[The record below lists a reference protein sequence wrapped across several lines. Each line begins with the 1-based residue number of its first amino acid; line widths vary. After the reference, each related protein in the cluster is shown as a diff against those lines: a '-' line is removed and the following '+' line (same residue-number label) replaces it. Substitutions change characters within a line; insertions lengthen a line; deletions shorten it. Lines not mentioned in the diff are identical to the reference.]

1 VKKKQKLD
9 MKQLLLLFTLL
20 LSANLAFAQTPATTA
35 KINWMT
41 WDEAVAQSKKDE
53 KPKKIFIDFYTD
65 WCGWCKR
72 MDASTFANPTV
83 VEYMNRN
90 YYAVK
95 FDAECMDTI
104 VFNGTTFMNSKPTVK
119 KSGSRGNVHIL
130 AYSLLE
136 GQLSYPSYTI
146 LDANFS
152 RLHIL
157 KGFKEVEPLL
167 GTLLFFSG
175 EEFKH
180 YHNYVHAQWQ
190 RNAKLQQ
197 QHKEAAAKAK

>member
-1 VKKKQKLD
+1 
-9 MKQLLLLFTLL
+9 MKQLLLLFTFLL
-20 LSANLAFAQTPATTA
+20 AANFAFAQTPTTAA

-72 MDASTFANPTV
+72 MDASTFANPTI
-83 VEYMNRN
+83 VEYMNRK

-104 VFNGTTFMNSKPTVK
+104 LFNGTTFMNSKPTVK
-119 KSGSRGNVHIL
+119 KSGARGNVHIL

-136 GQLSYPSYTI
+136 GQLSYPSYAI

-197 QHKEAAAKAK
+197 QQQEAAAKAK